1 MGRHRIHFSPHRQFF
16 FFFEAAASKGF
27 VVVVVVVVVV
37 VHPPASIVVAVA
49 PLRMAACVANV
60 VLCVCVY
67 VRINLRARLI
77 EWSFAIIQLLTVSS
91 E

>member
-1 MGRHRIHFSPHRQFF
+1 MGRRRIHFSPHRQFF

-49 PLRMAACVANV
+49 PLRMAACVVNA
-60 VLCVCVY
+60 VLCVCLCE
-67 VRINLRARLI
+67 NKFARAY
-77 EWSFAIIQLLTVSS
+77 E
-91 E
+91 